1 MAKSVEQRIKDLVEP
16 TTRAYV
22 AKNWAQIVSS
32 FSKELSAPIFKKL
45 GDIAPLAKRYDAAGD
60 TFIAADK
67 KKDEAKNLFNDA
79 AAKLGKLGTEIDGL
93 KKELDEVFKD
103 EGASL
108 SNNKEAKTVEEY
120 IDAWEEQLKGQQ
132 DMNKMRKVI
141 FDRWQKVSDELVRVR
156 TDAGANVKKAAAAA
170 QAAMVSSNNEMN
182 ATEAQIRAM
191 VISYQKTALDMDRKD
206 IADEVRGLIVSFG
219 R

>member
-60 TFIAADK
+60 TFIAAAK

-79 AAKLGKLGTEIDGL
+79 VAKLTKLGTEIDGL
-93 KKELDEVFKD
+93 KKELDDVFKD
-103 EGASL
+103 ESASL
-108 SNNKEAKTVEEY
+108 SVNKEAKTVEEY
-120 IDAWEEQLKGQQ
+120 IDTWEERVKGQQ
-132 DMNKMRKVI
+132 DMNKMRKVV
-141 FDRWQKVSDELVRVR
+141 FDRWMKLSEEILRVR
-156 TDAGANVKKAAAAA
+156 TDASANVKKAAAAA
-170 QAAMVSSNNEMN
+170 QAAMASSNNEMN
-182 ATEAQIRAM
+182 ATEAQMRAM
-191 VISYQKTALDMDRKD
+191 VINYQKTALDMDRKD

>member
-60 TFIAADK
+60 TFIAAAK

-79 AAKLGKLGTEIDGL
+79 VAKLTKLGTEIDGL
-93 KKELDEVFKD
+93 KKELDDVFKD
-103 EGASL
+103 ESASL
-108 SNNKEAKTVEEY
+108 SVNKEAKTVEEY
-120 IDAWEEQLKGQQ
+120 IDTWEERVKGQQ

-141 FDRWQKVSDELVRVR
+141 FDRWMKVSEEILRVR
-156 TDAGANVKKAAAAA
+156 TDASANVKKAAAAA
-170 QAAMVSSNNEMN
+170 QAAMASSNNEMN
-182 ATEAQIRAM
+182 ATEAQMRAM
-191 VISYQKTALDMDRKD
+191 VINYQKTALDMDRKD

>member
-60 TFIAADK
+60 TFIAAAK

-79 AAKLGKLGTEIDGL
+79 VAKITKLGTEIDGL
-93 KKELDEVFKD
+93 KKELDDVFKD
-103 EGASL
+103 ESASL
-108 SNNKEAKTVEEY
+108 SVNKEAKTVEEY
-120 IDAWEEQLKGQQ
+120 IDTWEERVKGQQ

-141 FDRWQKVSDELVRVR
+141 FDRWMKLSEEILRVR
-156 TDAGANVKKAAAAA
+156 TDASANVKKAAAAA
-170 QAAMVSSNNEMN
+170 QAAMASSNNEMN
-182 ATEAQIRAM
+182 ATEAQMRAM
-191 VISYQKTALDMDRKD
+191 VINYQKTALDMDRKD

>member
-60 TFIAADK
+60 TFIAAAK

-79 AAKLGKLGTEIDGL
+79 VAKLAKLGTEIDGL
-93 KKELDEVFKD
+93 KKELDDVFKD
-103 EGASL
+103 ESASL
-108 SNNKEAKTVEEY
+108 SVNKEAKTVEEY
-120 IDAWEEQLKGQQ
+120 IDTWEERVKGQQ

-141 FDRWQKVSDELVRVR
+141 FDRWMKLSEEILRVR
-156 TDAGANVKKAAAAA
+156 TDASANVKKAAAAA
-170 QAAMVSSNNEMN
+170 QAAMASSNNEMN
-182 ATEAQIRAM
+182 ATEAQMRAT
-191 VISYQKTALDMDRKD
+191 VINYQKTALDMDRKD

>member
-60 TFIAADK
+60 TFIAAAK

-79 AAKLGKLGTEIDGL
+79 VAKLTKLGTEIDGL
-93 KKELDEVFKD
+93 KKELDDVFKD
-103 EGASL
+103 ESASL
-108 SNNKEAKTVEEY
+108 SVNKEAKTVEEY
-120 IDAWEEQLKGQQ
+120 IDTWEERVKGQQ

-141 FDRWQKVSDELVRVR
+141 FDRWMKLSEEILRVR
-156 TDAGANVKKAAAAA
+156 TDASANVKKAAAAA
-170 QAAMVSSNNEMN
+170 QAAMASSNNEMN
-182 ATEAQIRAM
+182 ATEAQMRAM
-191 VISYQKTALDMDRKD
+191 VINYQKTALDMDRKD